1 MIFVVCANPA
11 LDRMLVLEEVALNEV
26 NRAKDVSVTV
36 GGKGVN
42 VARAIRTVG
51 GEAKLLLFLGGKTGE
66 SIKESLERE
75 CFSFSAWFLQDETR
89 ITTVLH
95 ETRIKRH
102 TVINES
108 GPLVPLVA
116 SGKLLRYLEEA
127 LQEGDYLVLSGSL
140 PRGMR
145 LDFYALSV
153 EVARKKRAWAVVDA
167 SGESLRRALQNHPF
181 MVKPNVREAE
191 EVTGF
196 PILSLADKLRAVEF
210 FEAQGVEC
218 VVLSDGPRGVV
229 AGWRGKRWYI
239 GLREPFYGEYFIG
252 SGDTLVGAMVARLT
266 QGASFLEALRFGA
279 SCGLANTFS
288 PGAGVFDPGMIPE
301 CERVIF
307 VEPIS

>member
-11 LDRMLVLEEVALNEV
+11 LDRMLVLEEVALDEV

-42 VARAIRTVG
+42 VARAIRTLG
-51 GEAKLLLFLGGKTGE
+51 GEARLLLFLGGKIGE
-66 SIKESLERE
+66 SIRENLERE
-75 CFSFSAWFLQDETR
+75 CFSFSAWPLQDETR
-89 ITTVLH
+89 ITTILH
-95 ETRIKRH
+95 ETRIGRH
-102 TVINES
+102 TVINEL
-108 GPLVPLVA
+108 GPLVPLVT
-116 SGKLLRYLEEA
+116 SGKLLRYLEET

-153 EVARKKRAWAVVDA
+153 EVARKKGARAVVDA
-167 SGESLRRALQNHPF
+167 SGESLRRALQNPPF

-191 EVTGF
+191 EVIDF
-196 PILSLADKLRAVEF
+196 PISSLEDKLRAVGF
-210 FEAQGVEC
+210 FEARGVEC

-229 AGWRGKRWYI
+229 AGWRGKRWYV
-239 GLREPFYGEYFIG
+239 GLRKPFHGEYFIG
-252 SGDTLVGAMVARLT
+252 SGDTLVGAMVFCLT
-266 QGASFLEALRFGA
+266 QGAPFLQALRFGV

-288 PGAGVFDPGMIPE
+288 PGAGVFDPKIIPE
-301 CERVIF
+301 CEKVVF